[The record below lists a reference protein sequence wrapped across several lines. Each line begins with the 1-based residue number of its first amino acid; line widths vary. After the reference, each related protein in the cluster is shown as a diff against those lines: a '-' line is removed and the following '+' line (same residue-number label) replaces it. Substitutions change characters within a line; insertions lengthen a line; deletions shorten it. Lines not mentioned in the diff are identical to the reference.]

1 MTRVRDE
8 GRQEGDGGVP
18 VLREAESRG
27 PRAPCRSSEVRHL
40 RAAGPAGSTRWW
52 AWGSTPDMT
61 SGPVAAYDSGEAA
74 AARGGASDRSRGV
87 TLVLAFFGGV
97 FGLHRFYTGR
107 VQSGIWMALT
117 FGGLGIW
124 YLYDL
129 ILVATGEFRD
139 GAGLRVVRW
148 DVTDVAG
155 YGDPSIRR
163 ARELEGDV
171 AALRSE
177 GSELAQRL
185 DFAERLLAQERDR
198 PRLPKT

>member
-1 MTRVRDE
+1 M
-8 GRQEGDGGVP
+8 
-18 VLREAESRG
+18 A
-27 PRAPCRSSEVRHL
+27 
-40 RAAGPAGSTRWW
+40 
-52 AWGSTPDMT
+52 
-61 SGPVAAYDSGEAA
+61 SGPVAAYDSGEAP
-74 AARGGASDRSRGV
+74 AAREGASDRSRGV
-87 TLVLAFFGGV
+87 TLALAFFGGV

-148 DVTDVAG
+148 DVSDVAG

-163 ARELEGDV
+163 VRELEGDV
-171 AALRSE
+171 AALRGE
-177 GSELAQRL
+177 VSELAERL
-185 DFAERLLAQERDR
+185 DFAERLLAQRKDQGT
-198 PRLPKT
+198 LPKR

>member
-1 MTRVRDE
+1 
-8 GRQEGDGGVP
+8 
-18 VLREAESRG
+18 
-27 PRAPCRSSEVRHL
+27 
-40 RAAGPAGSTRWW
+40 
-52 AWGSTPDMT
+52 MT

-74 AARGGASDRSRGV
+74 GARAGASDRSRGV
-87 TLVLAFFGGV
+87 TLVLAFFGGM

-139 GAGLRVVRW
+139 GEGLRVVRW

-155 YGDPSIRR
+155 DGDPSLRPLPQ
-163 ARELEGDV
+163 LEGDV
-171 AALRSE
+171 APPPGQASE
-177 GSELAQRL
+177 P
-185 DFAERLLAQERDR
+185 AER
-198 PRLPKT
+198 